1 MAKLMTKRIEQSLL
15 QHPLSSQD
23 GKKNRKMEIGY
34 YSATVASGNGNGAM

>member
-23 GKKNRKMEIGY
+23 GKGFNAETWNMDFD
-34 YSATVASGNGNGAM
+34 